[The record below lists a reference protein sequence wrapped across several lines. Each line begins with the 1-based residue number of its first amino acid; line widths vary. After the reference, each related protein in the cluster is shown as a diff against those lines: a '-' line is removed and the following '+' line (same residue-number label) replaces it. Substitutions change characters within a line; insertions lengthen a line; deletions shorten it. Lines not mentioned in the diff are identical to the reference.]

1 VRGGALIAEAAA
13 GASHLLWFVSATRGY
28 VKGCVRCAI
37 AESLH
42 GIGPM
47 RCSCLLRVPRGRWLD
62 VPGSSQ
68 EMAGTRDLVPRARTC
83 TAECGA
89 NPGIRLAS
97 SW

>member
-13 GASHLLWFVSATRGY
+13 DASHLLRVFFVSATRAY
-28 VKGCVRCAI
+28 VKGSVRCAI

-47 RCSCLLRVPRGRWLD
+47 RCSYPVHMPRGRWLD

-68 EMAGTRDLVPRARTC
+68 EMAGKCSKRFLG
-83 TAECGA
+83 AENADVHC
-89 NPGIRLAS
+89 
-97 SW
+97 